1 MEKIYNIWFSSLDI
15 KNNTKL
21 KLLKN
26 YSTKEIWELAYK
38 LLKENDCTEN
48 DIYQI
53 LNSKNLNEAK
63 EIYNYMHE
71 HNIKIISIRDETY
84 PIKLNYIEDSPAF
97 LYARG
102 DISILDNDSV
112 RNCWM

>member
-15 KNNTKL
+15 KNKTKL

-26 YSTKEIWELAYK
+26 YTTKEIWDLDYTS
-38 LLKENDCTEN
+38 LLENNCEEH

-53 LNSKNLNEAK
+53 LNSKNLTESK
-63 EIYNYMHE
+63 QIYNYMHE
-71 HNIKIISIRDETY
+71 HNIKIISIRDNSY
-84 PIKLNYIEDSPAF
+84 PIKLNNIDDSPAF

-102 DISILDNDSV
+102 DISILDNDAV